1 MKIILLGAPASGKG
15 TLTGNIKK
23 EFSAAHISTGDI
35 LRDNIAR
42 NTELG
47 MKAKEY
53 MDGGKLVPD
62 ELIID
67 LAKDRLKQDDC
78 KENFILDGFPRTI
91 NQADALAS
99 MLDELG
105 IKLDGVI
112 NINVPEDILVSRIT
126 GRRVCPKCGASYH
139 IETMKSKVEGICDEC
154 GSELIH
160 RADDNAEVFGKRLS
174 EYNQMTAPLIDYY
187 KERDLLVDMPYIAD
201 ANELFIE
208 VKKALGK

>member
-23 EFSAAHISTGDI
+23 EFSAAHISTGDM
-35 LRDNIAR
+35 LRDNISR
-42 NTELG
+42 GTELG

-62 ELIID
+62 ELIIG
-67 LAKDRLKQDDC
+67 LAKDRLMQDDC

-105 IKLDGVI
+105 ISLDGVI
-112 NINVPEDILVSRIT
+112 NINVPRDVLVSRIT

-154 GSELIH
+154 GSNLIH
-160 RADDNAEVFGKRLS
+160 RDDDNEEVFGKRLN
-174 EYNQMTAPLIDYY
+174 EYNEMTAPLIDYY
-187 KERDLLVDMPYIAD
+187 KERNLLIDMPYIAD

>member
-23 EFSAAHISTGDI
+23 EFSAAHISTGDM
-35 LRDNIAR
+35 LRDNISR
-42 NTELG
+42 GTELG

-62 ELIID
+62 ELIIG
-67 LAKDRLKQDDC
+67 LAKDRLMQDDC

-91 NQADALAS
+91 NQADALAL

-105 IKLDGVI
+105 ISLDGVI
-112 NINVPEDILVSRIT
+112 NINVPRDVLVSRIT

-154 GSELIH
+154 GSNLIH
-160 RADDNAEVFGKRLS
+160 RDDDNEEVFGKRLN
-174 EYNQMTAPLIDYY
+174 EYNEMTAPLIDYY
-187 KERDLLVDMPYIAD
+187 KERNLLIDMPYIAD